1 MVRQHI
7 QSLRKSSEPTV
18 SPIEN
23 SSFSVPYFYMTS
35 ESLLEEIRARLD
47 ILDVIADYVELK
59 KSGQNYKGLCPFHSE
74 KTPSFMVSQD
84 KQIFHCFGCGV
95 GGNVVSFVMKYENLS
110 FPESLRMLAKKAGIN
125 PKEFD
130 DGGQEGLREK
140 LVGILKQ
147 VTGVFAGNLGK
158 SKIASSYLSE
168 RGITG
173 EVVGSFSLGY
183 ALKDWHS
190 LVRTLRQQGIPDS
203 LILQAGIA
211 SSGEKGIY
219 DTFRDRIM
227 FAISNAQGEVIA
239 FGGRVMD
246 DSQPKYLNSPETPLF
261 KKGDTLYGLNLAREG
276 MKRKGYAMIVEGYF
290 DVIVSH
296 QYGFSNAVAPLG
308 TALTTGHLQK
318 LKRFTKKAV
327 LVFDGD
333 EAGKAAARRSIPL
346 LLEQGFGAKILL
358 LPEKDDPDS
367 FLRREGASPF
377 ATLLSGSRSV
387 VDFLLGTAKKEKAEA
402 VRDALEVIAS
412 AGDAIMKEELT
423 RELSEKTGIRE
434 TVIREE
440 MKKAGKGLKEKTR
453 TGGASLSPCPR
464 PFGCDEEVLLLSA
477 AISFPE
483 KTGSI
488 LRAVP
493 VGEFRNPTVRNIFGK
508 LGAEDGGVRLNEMI
522 SSLEEE
528 ERVLV
533 TRLTVNPGFDIDAV
547 DKNIEDCVR
556 RIGER
561 KLDARLRQVHE
572 EIKRAEGRG
581 EKDLLDTLL
590 PERQKLIKEAR

>member
-1 MVRQHI
+1 
-7 QSLRKSSEPTV
+7 
-18 SPIEN
+18 
-23 SSFSVPYFYMTS
+23 MTS
-35 ESLLEEIRARLD
+35 ERLLEEIRARLD

-74 KTPSFMVSQD
+74 KTASFMVSQD

-95 GGNVVSFVMKYENLS
+95 GGNVISFVMKYENLS
-110 FPESLRMLAKKAGIN
+110 FPETLRLLAKKAGID
-125 PKEFD
+125 PKEFA
-130 DGGQEGLREK
+130 DGGQEGLKEK

-147 VTGVFAGNLGK
+147 ATEVFAGNLGK
-158 SKIASSYLSE
+158 SKSASSYLAE

-173 EVVGSFSLGY
+173 EIIGSFSLGY
-183 ALKDWHS
+183 SLRDWHS
-190 LVRTLRQQGIPDS
+190 LVRALRQKGIPES

-227 FAISNAQGEVIA
+227 FAIRNAQGEVIA

-246 DSQPKYLNSPETPLF
+246 DSQPKYLNSPDTPLF

-276 MKRKGYAMIVEGYF
+276 IKNKGYAMIVEGYF

-296 QYGFSNAVAPLG
+296 QHGFSNTVAPLG
-308 TALTTGHLQK
+308 TALTPGHLQK
-318 LKRFTKKAV
+318 LKRFTRKAV

-333 EAGKAAARRSIPL
+333 EAGKSAARRSIPL

-367 FLRREGASPF
+367 FLRRDGAAPF
-377 ATLLSGSRSV
+377 ARLLSGSRSV
-387 VDFLLGTAKKEKAEA
+387 VEFLLGTAKKEKAEA
-402 VRDALEVIAS
+402 VRDALEVIAA

-440 MKKAGKGLKEKTR
+440 MKKAGKGLKERTR
-453 TGGASLSPCPR
+453 TGGASPSPCPR
-464 PFGCDEEVLLLSA
+464 PFICDEEVLLLSA
-477 AISFPE
+477 AIAFPE
-483 KTGSI
+483 KVSSI

-493 VGEFRNPTVRNIFGK
+493 VGEFRNPLVRNILGK
-508 LGAEDGGVRLNEMI
+508 LGAEGGGTRLNEMI

-547 DKNIEDCVR
+547 EKNIEDCAR

-561 KLDARLRQVHE
+561 KLDERLKRVHE
-572 EIKRAEGRG
+572 EIRRAEGSG
-581 EKDLLDTLL
+581 ENDLLDTLL
-590 PERQKLIKEAR
+590 PERQKLMKEAR